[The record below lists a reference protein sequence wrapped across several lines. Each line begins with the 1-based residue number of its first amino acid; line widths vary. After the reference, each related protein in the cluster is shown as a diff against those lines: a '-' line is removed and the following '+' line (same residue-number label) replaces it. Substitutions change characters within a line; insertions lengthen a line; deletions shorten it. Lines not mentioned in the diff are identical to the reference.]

1 MLPVQKPQPAEYTTL
16 EEIQARREQLLEE
29 INSDNTQFSKKWHQ
43 LFTSKTSTS
52 KTELIGNI
60 ITKSITAIDTFL
72 LVRKLMK
79 NYGGIFG
86 LKKKK

>member
-16 EEIQARREQLLEE
+16 EDIQARKHQLLEE
-29 INSDNTQFSKKWHQ
+29 INGDNTQFSTKWHQ
-43 LFTSKTSTS
+43 LFVSKTNTS
-52 KTELIGNI
+52 KTEFIGNI

-72 LVRKLMK
+72 LVRKLMR